1 MWVQGRVDM
10 EMTDVDKQVNEIIKT
25 WDEEEKQEPV
35 TEIKKSDI
43 EGLDD
48 IRIIAPWSS
57 GNDWNDTSINHKKW
71 R

>member
-1 MWVQGRVDM
+1 MDYVGQGKVDM
-10 EMTDVDKQVNEIIKT
+10 EMSDVDKQVNEIMKT

-48 IRIIAPWSS
+48 IRIIAP
-57 GNDWNDTSINHKKW
+57 GQVVMTGMILL
-71 R
+71 